1 MTRPVNKEYDR
12 LKSYYNGLLR
22 TVKEQDIRVFL
33 KDIMKLLN
41 NYKAENMKYRER
53 IKTLKEVLRMMKDI
67 R

>member
-12 LKSYYNGLLR
+12 LKFDYDVLLR
-22 TVKEQDIRVFL
+22 TVKEQNIRVFL

-53 IKTLKEVLRMMKDI
+53 IKTLKEVLRMMKEV
-67 R
+67 

>member
-1 MTRPVNKEYDR
+1 MTKPANKEYDR
-12 LKSYYNGLLR
+12 LKSYYDVLLR
-22 TVKEQDIRVFL
+22 TVKEQNIRVFL